1 MALIGVLE
9 ERYASHEIE
18 RAVIESAGHR
28 MLDIEPDKG
37 EWADWM
43 AEADGLL
50 VNLTPIG
57 REELERLPR
66 LKVISRYGV
75 GVDAIDL
82 PAATAHGVAVINQP
96 AVTVAEVSDHTIALW
111 LTCMRQ
117 VVPRDAAVRRG
128 EWNIRTPAP
137 TRRLQGGVFGIVG
150 FGRIGRAVA
159 ARVRAFNPE
168 RILVYDPYVD
178 DQEVLDS
185 GCVPV
190 QFDRLISESG
200 TISLHASLTDETR
213 GMINGDTI
221 GRMKRGTCLVNTSRG
236 GLVVGE
242 AVVHAL
248 EEGHLHSV
256 GFDVFPE
263 EPPGSSRLLQHPG
276 AVFTDHCAWYSVQS
290 QVDLQR
296 AAAEAIVAYL
306 DGKRGMSIVN
316 PS

>member
-37 EWADWM
+37 EWADWL
-43 AEADGLL
+43 AEVDGLL

-66 LKVISRYGV
+66 LKAISRYGV

-82 PAATAHGVAVINQP
+82 SEASAHGVAVLNQP
-96 AVTVAEVSDHTIALW
+96 AIMVAEVSDHTIALW
-111 LTCMRQ
+111 LACMRQ
-117 VVPRDAAVRRG
+117 IVPRDAAVRRG

-137 TRRLQGGVFGIVG
+137 TRRLQGGVFGMIG
-150 FGRIGRAVA
+150 FGRVGRAVA
-159 ARVRAFNPE
+159 VRLKVFSPE

-178 DQEVLDS
+178 DQEILDA

-190 QFDRLISESG
+190 AFDQLIAESG
-200 TISLHASLTDETR
+200 TISLHAPLTDETR
-213 GMINGDTI
+213 DMINGETI
-221 GRMKRGTCLVNTSRG
+221 ARMKRGACLLNTSRG
-236 GLVVGE
+236 GLVDE
-242 AVVHAL
+242 DAVVHAL
-248 EEGHLHSV
+248 EDGQLHSV

-263 EPPGSSRLLQHPG
+263 EPPASSRLLRHPG

-306 DGKRGMSIVN
+306 DGNRDMSIVN
-316 PS
+316 A